1 MAEYVWE
8 EADSSNP
15 WGRKRA
21 KGSHCSRGHEFTEE
35 NTFIRPYDKTRV
47 CRECRRQYARKK
59 YQENKKAGKSKPKA
73 QPTITFEM
81 PESAQLDNRSQILYN
96 DLMKDVAETMTPCK
110 EVPDIFDEAETLSD
124 ETSENICY
132 GCPLLKKCYDFAVAS
147 NQEWG
152 VWGGINFTHRR
163 YKDGPEWFASEDI
176 STWPIAGGE

>member
-21 KGSHCSRGHEFTEE
+21 KGTHCSRGHEFTEE

-59 YQENKKAGKSKPKA
+59 YQENKKAGKAKPKN
-73 QPTITFEM
+73 QPLPVFEI
-81 PESAQLDNRSQILYN
+81 PEDLLLDSVQEKLYA
-96 DLMKDVAETMTPCK
+96 DLQKNLIDTDTPCK
-110 EVPDIFDEAETLSD
+110 KTPDIFDEAESLSD
-124 ETSENICY
+124 DTAENICH
-132 GCPLLKKCYDFAVAS
+132 GCPLLKQCYDFAVAS

-163 YKDGPEWFASEDI
+163 YKDGPEWFASEDLDAFL
-176 STWPIAGGE
+176 IAE

>member
-21 KGSHCSRGHEFTEE
+21 KGTHCSKGHEFTAE

-59 YQENKKAGKSKPKA
+59 YQENKKAGKSKPKS
-73 QPTITFEM
+73 QPIPVFEI
-81 PESAQLDNRSQILYN
+81 PQELLLDKVQEKLYA
-96 DLMKDVAETMTPCK
+96 DLQKNLIDTQTPCK
-110 EVPDIFDEAETLSD
+110 ETPDIFDEAEYLSD
-124 ETSENICY
+124 DTAENICH
-132 GCPLLKKCYDFAVAS
+132 GCPLLKQCYDFAVAS

-163 YKDGPEWFASEDI
+163 YKDGPEWFASEDLDTFLI
-176 STWPIAGGE
+176 TE